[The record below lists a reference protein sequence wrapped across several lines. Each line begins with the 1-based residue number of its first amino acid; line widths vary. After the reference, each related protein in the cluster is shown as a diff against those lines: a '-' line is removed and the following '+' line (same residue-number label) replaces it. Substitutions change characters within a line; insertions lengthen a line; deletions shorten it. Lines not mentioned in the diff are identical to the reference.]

1 MINNQQPDGARLI
14 QALTDIVS
22 HKHILT
28 EPRKTE
34 RYRKGFRSGEGSA
47 LAVVFPARCMNCGR
61 CLKPLLK
68 LTEL

>member
-1 MINNQQPDGARLI
+1 MINSQQPDGARLI
-14 QALTDIVS
+14 QTLTDIVS

-47 LAVVFPARCMNCGR
+47 LAVVFGHAV
-61 CLKPLLK
+61 
-68 LTEL
+68 